1 MRRSFLSSDSFPA
14 RPTQQTHM
22 TQKLDKPTRQT
33 TVWFTPYLA
42 RFSLLGLLLIL
53 SACDGVPPSS
63 QTQSSTTQPEVA
75 SEETATPSTSDRAQ
89 GSIAVASEVTPEP
102 PISLSIPIDCQLGD
116 DCFVLLY
123 PDTDPGSGIRDS
135 GCGQQTYD
143 THKGTDFAVP
153 SLADLDRGV
162 NVLASADGTVLRL
175 RDGVPDRRLRTAAE
189 IDAIAEQGIECGN
202 GIVIDHGNGWQGQY
216 CHLEQGSVAVR
227 EGDRVQRGD
236 VIGRVGVS
244 GKTTFPHVHLT
255 LRYNDEVIDPYSGKP
270 AAAGCNV
277 DRQSL
282 WSEAQDYTPSGIVRI
297 GFADRPPT
305 IDGLWDGEFTAPQIN
320 TQADVLLFWAH
331 YYGAQAGDI
340 ERYRLVDAAGRV
352 VTEYEQEV
360 KANQVNGLSYVGK
373 RNTPQNPIVPGI
385 WRGEYSLVR
394 DGQTIAREQA
404 EITVR
409 SAN

>member
-1 MRRSFLSSDSFPA
+1 MQRFFLSYDSLA
-14 RPTQQTHM
+14 AHQS
-22 TQKLDKPTRQT
+22 TRQIKAS
-33 TVWFTPYLA
+33 LA
-42 RFSLLGLLLIL
+42 RFATRFSLLGLLLTL
-53 SACDGVPPSS
+53 AACNGVDPSS
-63 QTQSSTTQPEVA
+63 ETGSQAVDTEVSSIS
-75 SEETATPSTSDRAQ
+75 SEETETSSASDRANS
-89 GSIAVASEVTPEP
+89 SIAVASDVVPDR
-102 PISLSIPIDCQLGD
+102 PISLSIPIDCQLDD
-116 DCFVLLY
+116 DCFIMFY
-123 PDTDPGSGIRDS
+123 PDTDPGSGVSDY

-143 THKGTDFAVP
+143 THKGTDFSVA

-202 GIVIDHGNGWQGQY
+202 GIVIDHGDGWTGQY

-227 EGDRVQRGD
+227 QGDRVQRGD
-236 VIGRVGVS
+236 VLGRVGVS

-277 DRQSL
+277 DRQPL

-297 GFADRPPT
+297 GFSDRPPT
-305 IDGLWDGEFTAPQIN
+305 IDGLWDGEFTAPQIDTN
-320 TQADVLLFWAH
+320 AEVVLFWAH
-331 YYGAQAGDI
+331 YYGVKAGDI

-352 VTEYEQEV
+352 VTEYEQEI
-360 KANQVNGLSYVGK
+360 KANQINGMSYVGK
-373 RNTPQNPIVPGI
+373 RNTPQNPVVPGI

-394 DGQTIAREQA
+394 GGQTIASEQA
-404 EITVR
+404 EINVR

>member
-1 MRRSFLSSDSFPA
+1 MQRSSLPPFLSRDTF
-14 RPTQQTHM
+14 
-22 TQKLDKPTRQT
+22 PTRQET
-33 TVWFTPYLA
+33 RLIKASLA
-42 RFSLLGLLLIL
+42 RLAVRFSLFGLWLTLA
-53 SACDGVPPSS
+53 ACNGVDPSS
-63 QTQSSTTQPEVA
+63 KADSHHQNTELSN
-75 SEETATPSTSDRAQ
+75 EETATSSTSDRAQ
-89 GSIAVASEVTPEP
+89 VSIAVASEVTPEP

-175 RDGVPDRRLRTAAE
+175 RDGVPDRRLRTTAE
-189 IDAIAEQGIECGN
+189 IEAIAEQGIECGN
-202 GIVIDHGNGWQGQY
+202 GIVIDHGNGWTGQY
-216 CHLEQGSVAVR
+216 CHLEQGSVAVG

-255 LRYNDEVIDPYSGKP
+255 LRYNDEVIDPYSGQP
-270 AAAGCNV
+270 TAAGCTV
-277 DRQSL
+277 DRQPL
-282 WSEAQDYTPSGIVRI
+282 WSEALDYTPSGIVRI

-305 IDGLWDGEFTAPQIN
+305 IDGLWDGEFTAPQID
-320 TQADVLLFWAH
+320 TKAEVLLFWVH
-331 YYGAQAGDI
+331 YYGAQVGDI

-352 VTEYEQEV
+352 VTEYEQEI
-360 KANQVNGLSYVGK
+360 KANQVNGMSYVGK
-373 RNTPQNPIVPGI
+373 RNTPQNPIKPGT

-394 DGQTIAREQA
+394 DGQTIASEQA
-404 EITVR
+404 EINVR